1 VVLEND
7 NPDVTILKECVAIT
21 KVPEAIANVTLGNRR
36 SYRDVLVQN
45 LNVTDL
51 IQSLFLSN

>member
-1 VVLEND
+1 
-7 NPDVTILKECVAIT
+7 VTILKECVAIT

-45 LNVTDL
+45 SNVTDL